1 MQLKLLLG
9 QVEALQVQGRLDP
22 EIDVITRDS
31 RTAGARSIFVAVR
44 GENVDGHRFVPEISA
59 PVVVVERPVAA
70 PEGVTVI
77 QVADTKLALAQLS
90 AALHGFPARSM
101 PVVGITGTNGK
112 TTVATLVDAALGS
125 LGWCT
130 GRIGT
135 TGNWV
140 GGVEHPTRFT
150 TPEAP
155 ELQALL
161 AKMRDAG
168 AQAVAMEVS
177 SHGLAQHRVDGI
189 PFAVGVFTNLT
200 QDHLN
205 FHGTFEA
212 YREAKARLFRELLGP
227 AGAHPRAIVCGD
239 DPAWRQ
245 LGVPGDRWRYGL
257 SGDCEVRLTELVQ
270 DAGGTRATLQTPDGP
285 LPLRSSL
292 VGPHNALNLAATW
305 AILRCLGVEAGE
317 AIEAVGSVQGVPG
330 RLERIPDPTG
340 RLVVVDF
347 AHSEDA
353 LQNVLRGLRP
363 LTRGRLWVV
372 FGCGGDRDP
381 GKRPR
386 MGAVAAELADRV
398 VITSDNPRSEDP
410 MAIIEQIRAGVP
422 QRPGIAIEPDRAE
435 AIAIALRQA
444 GPGDTVLVA
453 GKGHET
459 YQEIAG
465 VRHPFDDRQVVRA
478 VLEEP

>member
-9 QVEALQVQGRLDP
+9 QIDALRIQGGLTP
-22 EIDVITRDS
+22 EIDGITRDS
-31 RTAGARSIFVAVR
+31 READARSIFVAVS
-44 GENVDGHRFVPEISA
+44 GAEVDGHRFVPGIRA
-59 PVVVVERPVAA
+59 PVVVVDRPVQA
-70 PEGVTVI
+70 PPGVTVV
-77 QVADTKLALAQLS
+77 QVADTRVALAQLS
-90 AALHGFPARSM
+90 AALYGFPSRSL
-101 PVVGITGTNGK
+101 PIVGITGTNGK
-112 TTVATLVDAALGS
+112 TTVATLVDAALS
-125 LGWCT
+125 HLGWIT

-140 GGVEHPTRFT
+140 AGVEHPTRFT

-155 ELQALL
+155 QLQALL

-189 PFAVGVFTNLT
+189 AFTLGVFTNLT
-200 QDHLN
+200 QDHLD

-212 YREAKARLFRELLGP
+212 YRDAKARLFRELLGP
-227 AGAHPRAIVCGD
+227 PGAHPRALVCGD
-239 DPAWRQ
+239 DPAWEQ
-245 LGVPGDRWRYGL
+245 LGVPADRWRYGRAA
-257 SGDCEVRLTELVQ
+257 GCEVRLTELVQ
-270 DAGGTRATLQTPDGP
+270 DAGGTRAVLQTPDGP
-285 LPLRSSL
+285 LPLRSDL
-292 VGPHNALNLAATW
+292 VGPHNALNLAAAW
-305 AILRCLGVEAGE
+305 SILRCLGIDAVE

-330 RLERIPDPTG
+330 RLERIPDPGG

-353 LQNVLRGLRP
+353 LQNVLEGLRP
-363 LTRGRLWVV
+363 LTAGRLWVV

-386 MGAVAAELADRV
+386 MGAVATGLADRV

-410 MAIIEQIRAGVP
+410 LAIIEAIRAGVTDGA
-422 QRPGIAIEPDRAE
+422 RIEIEPDRA
-435 AIAIALRQA
+435 AAIALALHGAR
-444 GPGDTVLVA
+444 PGDTVLVA

-465 VRHPFDDRQVVRA
+465 VRHPFDDRQIVRA